1 MGKGIIKMKYLKS
14 FLIVLV
20 TILTIILLLF
30 VFTKQK
36 LVQLIEKAEEIKE
49 KIFILW
55 KEKLMPFLDGIFKKI
70 STILKKEIEQ
80 RKSIIKGELEK
91 EKVKVKTGISQV
103 EKSFVIKAQ
112 EYFKKIRDEIIEK
125 TDSLIKK
132 QLQR

>member
-1 MGKGIIKMKYLKS
+1 MKYLKA

-20 TILTIILLLF
+20 TVLMIILLLF
-30 VFTKQK
+30 VFAKQK

-70 STILKKEIEQ
+70 STIFKKEVEQ

-91 EKVKVKTGISQV
+91 EKKEVKTDISQV
-103 EKSFVIKAQ
+103 EKNFVIKIQ